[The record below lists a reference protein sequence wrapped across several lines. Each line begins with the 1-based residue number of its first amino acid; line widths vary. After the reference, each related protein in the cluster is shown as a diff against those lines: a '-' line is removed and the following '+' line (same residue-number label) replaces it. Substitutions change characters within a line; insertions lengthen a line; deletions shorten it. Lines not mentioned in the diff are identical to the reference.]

1 MNELHH
7 VQRPP
12 TRVPRYLA
20 PSTLDEALAI
30 KAEFGASARPIAGG
44 TDLIVELD
52 RGAHRGVDLLL
63 DLSRIGGLDEVTV
76 TDDAIRLGA
85 TTTHTDV
92 VASVTCRT
100 DALAVAQACIE
111 IGSPQLRNRAT
122 LVGNIV
128 TASPA
133 NDTISALT
141 ALGASIE
148 IASTKGTRRQPIG
161 EFITGFRETTLADHE
176 LVTGI
181 VVPRPGGH
189 RRSLFVKSGLR
200 RAQAI
205 SVVHLAVVVTFEPD
219 ERTVAD
225 AVIALGSVAPTI
237 VTVPGLADALR
248 GTTLDAAGIGRAGDL
263 AVDAASPIDDL
274 RSTAEYRLTQVRTM
288 TERALAAIAADEQAS
303 RWPARL
309 PLLRPSGAVRHHTAS
324 HQAGQHQAG
333 TGTIDASTPI
343 TVDVNGNP
351 VTAAAAT
358 GVTLLEW
365 LRDQAGCT
373 GVKEG
378 CAEGECGACTVHLD
392 GTAVMGCLVPAARA
406 AGCAVTTVEGLATD
420 GALAPIQRGFV
431 DHNAVQCGFC
441 TPGFLMSCAALL
453 DEIDNPT
460 PAEVRAALAGNLC
473 RCTGYRAIE
482 TAVAVS
488 ARADGSAA

>member
-1 MNELHH
+1 MNELHD

-20 PSTLDEALAI
+20 PSTLDEALTI
-30 KAEFGASARPIAGG
+30 RAELGASARPVAGG

-52 RGAHRGVDLLL
+52 RGAHTGVDLLL
-63 DLSRIGGLDEVTV
+63 DLSRIVGLGEVTV

-92 VASVTCRT
+92 VASGTCRA
-100 DALAVAQACIE
+100 DALALAQACIE

-122 LVGNIV
+122 VVGNIV

-141 ALGASIE
+141 ALGATVE
-148 IASTKGTRRQPIG
+148 IASTVGSRRQPIG

-219 ERTVAD
+219 DRTVAD

-237 VTVPGLADALR
+237 VTVPGLADELR
-248 GTTLDAAGIGRAGDL
+248 GTTLDADVIRRAGDL
-263 AVDAASPIDDL
+263 ATAAASPIDDL

-288 TERALAAIAADEQAS
+288 TERALAAIAADQQAS
-303 RWPARL
+303 RWPERL
-309 PLLRPSGAVRHHTAS
+309 PLLRPRGPMHDRTARHQTAHHRAASGA
-324 HQAGQHQAG
+324 
-333 TGTIDASTPI
+333 IDASTPI
-343 TVDVNGNP
+343 TVDVNGSA

-365 LRDQAGCT
+365 LRDEAGCT

-406 AGCAVTTVEGLATD
+406 VGCAVTTVEGLATD
-420 GALAPIQRGFV
+420 GVLAPIQRSFV
-431 DHNAVQCGFC
+431 DHDAVQCGFC

-453 DEIDNPT
+453 DEIDDPT
-460 PAEVRAALAGNLC
+460 PTEVRAALAGNLC

-482 TAVAVS
+482 TAVAAGGDRS
-488 ARADGSAA
+488 GS